1 MPPVTP
7 ALIDFVQ
14 RAVLIGAGATLV
26 MDVWALFL
34 KRCFGIPS
42 LNFAMVG
49 RWIGH
54 LPRGHFRHE
63 SIGRAEPVRGEALL
77 GWAAH
82 YGIGIVFAAMLL
94 GDVGV
99 AWMQQPTLA
108 PALLFGVLSVAAP
121 FFILQP
127 GLGAGIAASKTPH
140 PNTAR
145 LRSLMAHA
153 VFGAGLYITAWTL
166 THVHGG

>member
-1 MPPVTP
+1 VTP
-7 ALIDFVQ
+7 ALIEFLQ

-54 LPRGHFRHE
+54 LPRGRFRHE
-63 SIGRAEPVRGEALL
+63 NIGRAEPVRGEALL

-82 YGIGIVFAAMLL
+82 YGIGIIFAAMLL
-94 GDVGV
+94 GVVGV
-99 AWMQQPTLA
+99 TWTQQPTLA

-127 GLGAGIAASKTPH
+127 GLGAGIAASKTLH

-153 VFGAGLYITAWTL
+153 VFGAGLYLTAWIL

>member
-1 MPPVTP
+1 MTP
-7 ALIDFVQ
+7 ALIEFLQ
-14 RAVLIGAGATLV
+14 RAVLIGSGATLV

-34 KRCFGIPS
+34 QRCFGIPS

-94 GDVGV
+94 GVVGV
-99 AWMQQPTLA
+99 TWTQQPTLA

-153 VFGAGLYITAWTL
+153 VFGAGLYITAWIL
-166 THVHGG
+166 TPVYGG

>member
-1 MPPVTP
+1 MTP
-7 ALIDFVQ
+7 ALIEFLQ

-34 KRCFGIPS
+34 QRCFGIPS

-94 GDVGV
+94 GVVGV
-99 AWMQQPTLA
+99 AWTQQPTLA

-153 VFGAGLYITAWTL
+153 VFGAGLYITAWIL
-166 THVHGG
+166 TPVYGG

>member
-1 MPPVTP
+1 MTP
-7 ALIDFVQ
+7 ALIEFLQ

-63 SIGRAEPVRGEALL
+63 SIGHAEPVRGEALL

-82 YGIGIVFAAMLL
+82 YGIGIIFAAMLL
-94 GDVGV
+94 GVVGV
-99 AWMQQPTLA
+99 TWTQQPTLA

-127 GLGAGIAASKTPH
+127 GLGAGIAASKAPH

-153 VFGAGLYITAWTL
+153 VFGAGLYLTAWIL

>member
-1 MPPVTP
+1 MNP
-7 ALIDFVQ
+7 AILEFIQ
-14 RAVLIGAGATLV
+14 CAVLIGAGATLV
-26 MDVWALFL
+26 MDLWALFI

-54 LPRGHFRHE
+54 LPRGRVRHQNIAG
-63 SIGRAEPVRGEALL
+63 SEPVRGEALL

-94 GDVGV
+94 AIVGLP
-99 AWMQQPTLA
+99 WTQRPTLA

-127 GLGAGIAASKTPH
+127 GMGAGIAASKTPQ

-145 LRSLMAHA
+145 LRSLMTHA
-153 VFGAGLYITAWTL
+153 VFGVGMYVAARILA
-166 THVHGG
+166 HFHGG

>member
-1 MPPVTP
+1 VTP
-7 ALIDFVQ
+7 ALIEFLQ

-34 KRCFGIPS
+34 QRCFGIPS

-54 LPRGHFRHE
+54 LPRGRFRHE
-63 SIGRAEPVRGEALL
+63 NIGRAEPVRGEALL

-82 YGIGIVFAAMLL
+82 YGIGIIFAAMLL
-94 GDVGV
+94 GVVGV
-99 AWMQQPTLA
+99 TWTQQPTLA

-153 VFGAGLYITAWTL
+153 VFGVGLYLTAWIL

>member
-1 MPPVTP
+1 MTPV
-7 ALIDFVQ
+7 LIDFVQ

-54 LPRGHFRHE
+54 LPRGHFRHA

-82 YGIGIVFAAMLL
+82 YGIGIIFAAMLL
-94 GDVGV
+94 GVVGV
-99 AWMQQPTLA
+99 AWTQQPTLA

-153 VFGAGLYITAWTL
+153 VFGAGLYLTAWML

>member
-1 MPPVTP
+1 MTP
-7 ALIDFVQ
+7 ALIEFLQ

-34 KRCFGIPS
+34 QRCFRIPS

-94 GDVGV
+94 GVVGV
-99 AWMQQPTLA
+99 TWTQQPTLA

-153 VFGAGLYITAWTL
+153 VFGAGLYLTAWIL

>member
-1 MPPVTP
+1 MTP
-7 ALIDFVQ
+7 ALIEFLQ

-54 LPRGHFRHE
+54 LPRGRFQHQN
-63 SIGRAEPVRGEALL
+63 IGRAQPVRGEALL
-77 GWAAH
+77 GWGAH
-82 YGIGIVFAAMLL
+82 YGIGIIFAAMLL
-94 GDVGV
+94 GVVGV
-99 AWMQQPTLA
+99 AWTQQPTLA

-153 VFGAGLYITAWTL
+153 VFGAGLYITAWIL
-166 THVHGG
+166 TPVYGG

>member
-1 MPPVTP
+1 MTP
-7 ALIDFVQ
+7 ALIEFLQ

-63 SIGRAEPVRGEALL
+63 SIGHAEPVRGEALL

-82 YGIGIVFAAMLL
+82 YGIGIIFAAMLL
-94 GDVGV
+94 GVVGV
-99 AWMQQPTLA
+99 TWMRQPTLA

-153 VFGAGLYITAWTL
+153 VFGAGLYITAWIL
-166 THVHGG
+166 TPVYGG

>member
-1 MPPVTP
+1 MTP
-7 ALIDFVQ
+7 ALIEFLQ
-14 RAVLIGAGATLV
+14 RAVLIGAGATLA

-94 GDVGV
+94 GVVGV
-99 AWMQQPTLA
+99 AWTQQPTLA

-153 VFGAGLYITAWTL
+153 VFGAGLYITAWIL
-166 THVHGG
+166 TPVYGG